1 MDILNLGLAF
11 LEGLAIV
18 ISPCILPVLPIL
30 LSTGID
36 GGKLRPYGL
45 IFGFVVA
52 FSLFTLLSRQLVQAL
67 GLDAELL
74 RQISFYI
81 LIGFGIIL
89 LSESLSDFF
98 AAFTARL
105 SDFGQGMINRQRNN
119 TGFWS
124 GLLVGC
130 AIGLVWT
137 PCAGPILTAVIVQ
150 TIRQETDLAG
160 ALTILAFALGSA
172 LPMLI
177 LTLQGKKLM
186 TQLAF
191 FKRHS
196 VLMRKAFGVLIILTV
211 IGTAQGTLSPWN
223 FSLAGPQ
230 AKPAATKASKPT
242 PKLVNRLAQPYAAP
256 EFSGLNAWINTQPL
270 TMKSLKGKVVLID
283 FWTYSCINCVR
294 TLPYITSW
302 DRKYRD
308 QGLVIVGVHAPEF
321 EFEKKL
327 DNVKRAV
334 AQHHIQ
340 YPVALDNHLDTWT
353 NFRNQYWP
361 AHYLIDR
368 EGRVVYTHFGEGEYA
383 TTESNIRALLGVGQ
397 FTAKDKPMAEK
408 PATSYA
414 INQTPETYL
423 GYARAQTFF
432 GTPGLEPD
440 QVTAFSFPGKLPMNR
455 WALKGKWFVD
465 SEKVIAQ
472 EAGAALRL
480 HFWGKKVFLVMG
492 VPPKKSVAVKILLNG
507 KPVKTI
513 TVNQHTLYTLLDLD
527 KAKPG
532 TLELQAASPGLSAYA
547 FTFGS

>member
-1 MDILNLGLAF
+1 MDILNLTLSF

-36 GGKLRPYGL
+36 GGKMRPYGL
-45 IFGFVVA
+45 ILGFVVA

-67 GLDAELL
+67 GVDAELL

-81 LIGFGIIL
+81 LIGFGMIL

-98 AAFTARL
+98 AALTSRL
-105 SDFGQGMINRQRNN
+105 SDFGQRLINRQRGN

-160 ALTILAFALGSA
+160 AFTILAFALGSA

-186 TQLAF
+186 TRLDF

-196 VLMRKAFGVLIILTV
+196 VLMRKAFGVLIIVTV
-211 IGTAQGTLSPWN
+211 ILTAQGTLLNWN
-223 FSLAGPQ
+223 FSMAGTQ
-230 AKPAATKASKPT
+230 SKPVANVT
-242 PKLVNRLAQPYAAP
+242 PKLTKALAQPYTAP
-256 EFSGLNAWINTQPL
+256 EFSGLSAWINTQPL
-270 TMKSLKGKVVLID
+270 TLKSLRGKVVLID

-294 TLPYITSW
+294 TLPYLTGW

-308 QGLVIVGVHAPEF
+308 NGLVIVGIHAPEF

-334 AQHHIQ
+334 IQHHIQ

-368 EGRVVYTHFGEGEYA
+368 QGRVVYTHFGEGEYA
-383 TTESNIRALLGVGQ
+383 LTESNIRALLGIGQ
-397 FTAKDKPMAEK
+397 LTAKDKPLQEK
-408 PATSYA
+408 SPATYS

-423 GYARAQTFF
+423 GYARAQTFY
-432 GTPGLEPD
+432 GSPALEPD
-440 QVTAFSFPGKLPMNR
+440 QVSAFTFPVKLPMNR

-492 VPPKKSVAVKILLNG
+492 VPPKKNVAVKVLLNG
-507 KPVKTI
+507 NAVKTI
-513 TVNQHTLYTLLDLD
+513 TVNQHTLYTLLDL
-527 KAKPG
+527 AKVQPG
-532 TLELQAASPGLSAYA
+532 TLELQAASSGLSAYA

>member
-1 MDILNLGLAF
+1 MDFLNLALAF
-11 LEGLAIV
+11 VEGLAII

-45 IFGFVVA
+45 ILGFIVA
-52 FSLFTLLSRQLVQAL
+52 FSLFTLLSRQLVQSL
-67 GLDAELL
+67 GIDSELL

-81 LIGFGIIL
+81 LILFGIIL
-89 LSESLSDFF
+89 LFEGLSDFF
-98 AAFTARL
+98 AALTHRL
-105 SDFGQGMINRQRNN
+105 SDFGQGVINRQRYN

-130 AIGLVWT
+130 AIGLVWA

-160 ALTILAFALGSA
+160 VLTILAFALGSA

-177 LTLQGKKLM
+177 LTVQGKKLM
-186 TQLAF
+186 SRLDF

-196 VLMRKAFGVLIILTV
+196 VLMRKVFGVLIIGTV
-211 IGTAQGTLSPWN
+211 ILTAQGTLLNWN

-230 AKPAATKASKPT
+230 GKQAANAS
-242 PKLVNRLAQPYAAP
+242 PKLINGLAQPYTAP
-256 EFSGLNAWINTQPL
+256 EFSGVSSWINSKPL

-308 QGLVIVGVHAPEF
+308 KGLVIVGVHAPEF

-334 AQHHIQ
+334 AQHKIQ

-368 EGRVVYTHFGEGEYA
+368 QGRVVYTHFGEGEYA
-383 TTESNIRALLGVGQ
+383 TTEGNIRALLGVGK
-397 FTAKDKPMAEK
+397 FTAKDKPMRENTQA
-408 PATSYA
+408 SYS

-423 GYARAQTFF
+423 GYARAQTYS
-432 GTPGLEPD
+432 GSQSLEPD
-440 QVTAFSFPGKLPMNR
+440 QVTTFTFPQKLPINR

-465 SEKVIAQ
+465 SEKIIAQ
-472 EAGAALRL
+472 EANAALRL

-492 VPPKKSVAVKILLNG
+492 VPPKKSVAVKVLLNG
-507 KPVKTI
+507 KSVKTI
-513 TVNQHTLYTLLDLD
+513 TVNQQTLYTLLSLD

-532 TLELQAASPGLSAYA
+532 TLELQATAPGLSAYA